1 MGLCTVP
8 IRASAHFCE
17 DSFHAICLLAHV
29 YYSENQEKL
38 EDTKRLCKKRKD
50 VMAMQRSLSSL
61 QHELVPI
68 TINVGEDFKS
78 IVWKAQYDMDFNTE
92 CLFCFSE
99 QITGY
104 RVEDEAGHSGKV
116 AVCPHCEKVNAIYA

>member
-1 MGLCTVP
+1 MQV
-8 IRASAHFCE
+8 
-17 DSFHAICLLAHV
+17 
-29 YYSENQEKL
+29 
-38 EDTKRLCKKRKD
+38 RKD
-50 VMAMQRSLSSL
+50 GIAMQRSLNSL
-61 QHELVPI
+61 GHDLLPI

-104 RVEDEAGHSGKV
+104 RVEDEAGHTGKV

>member
-1 MGLCTVP
+1 
-8 IRASAHFCE
+8 
-17 DSFHAICLLAHV
+17 
-29 YYSENQEKL
+29 
-38 EDTKRLCKKRKD
+38 
-50 VMAMQRSLSSL
+50 MQRSLSSL
-61 QHELVPI
+61 QHDLFPI

-92 CLFCFSE
+92 CLFCFSD

-104 RVEDEAGHSGKV
+104 RVEDEAGHAGKV

>member
-1 MGLCTVP
+1 
-8 IRASAHFCE
+8 
-17 DSFHAICLLAHV
+17 
-29 YYSENQEKL
+29 
-38 EDTKRLCKKRKD
+38 
-50 VMAMQRSLSSL
+50 MQRSLSSL
-61 QHELVPI
+61 RHDLDLI

-99 QITGY
+99 RITGY
-104 RVEDEAGHSGKV
+104 RVEDEEGHPGKV